1 MIIGHF
7 SKFVFFLNRFFNP
20 KWGLVGGWGLRI
32 WSHRFAI
39 TRAPSSLSTHQPS
52 PHTPIEGGKTYQI
65 YIWSSH
71 NDHQNVIKRKQ
82 CISQRVA
89 ASWYATMRHSLCH
102 YPTTAEGVQR
112 RMSQYTEKQSQTNQN
127 QNLPQYRIHY
137 VQYILIGAQ

>member
-1 MIIGHF
+1 MIISHF

-32 WSHRFAI
+32 WSHRFTI

-71 NDHQNVIKRKQ
+71 NDHQNVVKRKQ

-89 ASWYATMRHSLCH
+89 ASWYPTIRHSLSH
-102 YPTTAEGVQR
+102 YGRWCSTTDETSIQ
-112 RMSQYTEKQSQTNQN
+112 KCNLN
-127 QNLPQYRIHY
+127 QNLPQCCIHY
-137 VQYILIGAQ
+137 V

>member
-1 MIIGHF
+1 MAIIGHF

-20 KWGLVGGWGLRI
+20 KWGLVGGWGPGVR
-32 WSHRFAI
+32 SQRFTI

-89 ASWYATMRHSLCH
+89 ASWYATMRHSLSH
-102 YPTTAEGVQR
+102 YPTTADGAQR
-112 RMSQYTEKQSQTNQN
+112 RMRPVYRNTISKYNLN
-127 QNLPQYRIHY
+127 QNLS
-137 VQYILIGAQ
+137 QYIMYNIY